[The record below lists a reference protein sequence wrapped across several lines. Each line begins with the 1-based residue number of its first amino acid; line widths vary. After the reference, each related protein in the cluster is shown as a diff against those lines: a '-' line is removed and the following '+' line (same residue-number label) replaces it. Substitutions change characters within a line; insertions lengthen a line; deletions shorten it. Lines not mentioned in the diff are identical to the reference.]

1 MVPIIS
7 ADLRILGCLYNRR
20 LSRPGKFTIRLNI
33 LKYRYVKKSLVGYIP
48 CYIGLMSFT
57 IHLTFFV

>member
-20 LSRPGKFTIRLNI
+20 LSRPGKFTIRVKK
-33 LKYRYVKKSLVGYIP
+33 LKHRYVKKSLAGYIP
-48 CYIGLMSFT
+48 CYIDLMSFT
-57 IHLTFFV
+57 IHLIFFV

>member
-1 MVPIIS
+1 MWLSVGAAFQQYVGAFPV
-7 ADLRILGCLYNRR
+7 
-20 LSRPGKFTIRLNI
+20 SRPGKFTIRLNI

-57 IHLTFFV
+57 IHLIFIV